1 MNFPLALG
9 LFAGLLLL
17 GAPIFLVLGLVSGI
31 SFAAEGR
38 PLIGLAQKIID
49 EMNSPTL
56 VSVPLFVMA
65 ARIMDSGGISR
76 ALIDAASTWVG
87 QARGGLAYVC
97 VVTCTIFAAISG
109 SSVATA
115 LAMAVILVPAMTRR
129 HYPRPFTLGVIGAS
143 GTLGILI
150 PPSLPLIV
158 YAVITDTSVARLFLA
173 GVVPG
178 LMQAA
183 LFMGVIW
190 FISRKSALPAEAR
203 PSFAEFKRANLKAL
217 PALMLPVIVLGG
229 IYGGIVTVTEAAG
242 LSTFLA
248 VILAVAVYRELKLSD
263 LPGVV
268 AESVRSSAR
277 IMIIVAMAFGV
288 SHWITETGLTRALL
302 AWVTDIGLS
311 KWAFLLA
318 INILLLVLGMFLEVF
333 ATLLL
338 VVPLIVPIMQ
348 ALEIDPVHFAI
359 LMIINLELGL
369 LTPPIGLNLFVL
381 ASASGSKVGEVV
393 KGVLPFMAAML
404 VLLIAVTYLPAISTF
419 LPDLVYG
426 VSRH

>member
-1 MNFPLALG
+1 MSFPAALG
-9 LFAGLLLL
+9 LFVVLLLL
-17 GAPIFLVLGLVSGI
+17 GAPIFLVLGLVSGV
-31 SFAAEGR
+31 SFAVDGR

-49 EMNSPTL
+49 EMNSATL

-76 ALIDAASTWVG
+76 ALINAASTWVG

-115 LAMAVILVPAMTRR
+115 LAMAVILVPAMTQR

-190 FISRKSALPAEAR
+190 FLSRRSDLPAEPR
-203 PSFAEFKRANLKAL
+203 PSLEEFKQANLKAL

-248 VILAVAVYRELKLSD
+248 VILATSVYKELRWAE

-268 AESVRSSAR
+268 AESMRSSAR
-277 IMIIVAMAFGV
+277 IMIIVAMAFGI

-302 AWVTDIGLS
+302 AWVTDIGLTQ
-311 KWAFLLA
+311 WQFLLA
-318 INILLLVLGMFLEVF
+318 INILLLILGMFLEVF

-348 ALEIDPVHFAI
+348 ALQIDPVHFAI

-381 ASASGSKVGEVV
+381 SSASGSKVGEVV

-404 VLLIAVTYLPAISTF
+404 VLLVVITYVPAISTF

-426 VSRH
+426 VSR